1 MHDAV
6 RPGRSSAHFR
16 PDLGR
21 DDGIHDPVGRRAGSG
36 APRVGA
42 GTDPALVPYVLP
54 NALRFAVPAAILF
67 SACSVY
73 GRMSAANEI
82 VAVKS
87 LGISP
92 MALLWPGLALSFLIS
107 LSAVWLNDLAASWGR
122 EGIQRVIMD
131 SVEQIVYGTLRTH
144 RSHRASDRLAIT
156 VRRVDGRKLIQP
168 TITTQDARG
177 RSMTITAREAELQ
190 SRPEHNALMLRLW
203 DPVIESGDR
212 GRLTWP
218 GVLEQEI
225 PLRDATK
232 GADQGKH
239 PADYALRQIPDGG
252 HRPAKTHP
260 GTATVVGDDRRLP
273 TLDGRLRRA
282 HAPPIGR
289 TDIICCKPA
298 TGVCIRLQLGTLAT
312 LGQRIQ
318 LLLLRVGRRP
328 VGGAAAKFGPDDQL
342 RPGIS
347 PHPAAVLPAHAVR
360 RRPGQDGGIS
370 PLLRLVGQC
379 HPVRRRHRDVT
390 ASPAVLKDRRGRG
403 RFALPPDVLLEYT
416 PASVFRRLATRRSHV
431 LARWPIRYK
440 MYLGGATLWLMLAL
454 LAFSGLRGPYAYK
467 HLAWTITQ
475 RSAEIPRARRSPTA
489 WPICGLWGDRRR
501 VDDGGVH
508 TQLSCGRS
516 GRPQPAV
523 PHATRRSPHRAA

>member
-1 MHDAV
+1 MTRYVLGEVLLIFGLTLAV
-6 RPGRSSAHFR
+6 MTAFMIL
-16 PDLGR
+16 LGVALEAAR
-21 DDGIHDPVGRRAGSG
+21 QGLGPEPILR
-36 APRVGA
+36 
-42 GTDPALVPYVLP
+42 LVPYVLP

-156 VRRVDGRKLIQP
+156 VRRVEGRKLVQP

-232 GADQGKH
+232 GADQGTEFIGDKGSLFVYRGGIRANPKELLKDVELPRITSSQANFSH
-239 PADYALRQIPDGG
+239 VNNFFDCVKSRQTPVADISIG
-252 HRPAKTHP
+252 HRS
-260 GTATVVGDDRRLP
+260 ATVCHLGNIAVRTNKKIVWDPKTETIVGDSEASKWLTKEYR
-273 TLDGRLRRA
+273 
-282 HAPPIGR
+282 
-289 TDIICCKPA
+289 KPWS
-298 TGVCIRLQLGTLAT
+298 LG
-312 LGQRIQ
+312 
-318 LLLLRVGRRP
+318 
-328 VGGAAAKFGPDDQL
+328 
-342 RPGIS
+342 
-347 PHPAAVLPAHAVR
+347 
-360 RRPGQDGGIS
+360 
-370 PLLRLVGQC
+370 
-379 HPVRRRHRDVT
+379 
-390 ASPAVLKDRRGRG
+390 
-403 RFALPPDVLLEYT
+403 
-416 PASVFRRLATRRSHV
+416 
-431 LARWPIRYK
+431 
-440 MYLGGATLWLMLAL
+440 
-454 LAFSGLRGPYAYK
+454 
-467 HLAWTITQ
+467 
-475 RSAEIPRARRSPTA
+475 
-489 WPICGLWGDRRR
+489 
-501 VDDGGVH
+501 
-508 TQLSCGRS
+508 
-516 GRPQPAV
+516 
-523 PHATRRSPHRAA
+523 

>member
-1 MHDAV
+1 MTRYVLGEVLLIFGLTLAV
-6 RPGRSSAHFR
+6 MTAFMIL
-16 PDLGR
+16 LG
-21 DDGIHDPVGRRAGSG
+21 V
-36 APRVGA
+36 
-42 GTDPALVPYVLP
+42 ALEAARQGLGPEPILRLIPYVLP

-67 SACSVY
+67 SACSAY
-73 GRMSAANEI
+73 GRMSAANEM

-177 RSMTITAREAELQ
+177 RTMTITAREAELQ

-239 PADYALRQIPDGG
+239 PADYALRQIPTEVIAQQKRIQEQEQSMATIAACQLLTGDFAGLTRQQWSNRHQILEASHG
-252 HRPAKTHP
+252 RLYRLNSEPWRRWANGFSCFFFVWVGAPLAVRLRNSDLMTSFGLVFLPILLLYYPLMQYGVDQAKT
-260 GTATVVGDDRRLP
+260 G
-273 TLDGRLRRA
+273 
-282 HAPPIGR
+282 
-289 TDIICCKPA
+289 
-298 TGVCIRLQLGTLAT
+298 
-312 LGQRIQ
+312 
-318 LLLLRVGRRP
+318 
-328 VGGAAAKFGPDDQL
+328 
-342 RPGIS
+342 
-347 PHPAAVLPAHAVR
+347 
-360 RRPGQDGGIS
+360 
-370 PLLRLVGQC
+370 
-379 HPVRRRHRDVT
+379 
-390 ASPAVLKDRRGRG
+390 
-403 RFALPPDVLLEYT
+403 ALPPYCVWSGNVILFI
-416 PASVFRRLATRRSHV
+416 VG
-431 LARWPIRYK
+431 I
-440 MYLGGATLWLMLAL
+440 GML
-454 LAFSGLRGPYAYK
+454 
-467 HLAWTITQ
+467 
-475 RSAEIPRARRSPTA
+475 
-489 WPICGLWGDRRR
+489 RR
-501 VDDGGVH
+501 V
-508 TQLSCGRS
+508 LRY
-516 GRPQPAV
+516 
-523 PHATRRSPHRAA
+523 